1 MNGKSLNCLHL
12 EEIIKI
18 LLKSCLQKPRK
29 TVLAFLENNRLED
42 EVKNVGGAKIV
53 SGAKNVGGALKIPIK
68 T

>member
-18 LLKSCLQKPRK
+18 LLKNCLQKPRK
-29 TVLAFLENNRLED
+29 TFLAFLENNRLED